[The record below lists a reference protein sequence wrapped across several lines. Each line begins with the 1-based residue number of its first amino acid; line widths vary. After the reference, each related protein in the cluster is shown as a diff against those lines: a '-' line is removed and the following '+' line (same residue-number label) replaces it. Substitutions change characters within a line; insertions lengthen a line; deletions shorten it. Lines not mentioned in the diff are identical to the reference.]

1 MRQGWRVTRFQH
13 HKESEAGA
21 SAQNHRW
28 GNQLGD
34 CVKDSCQVVA
44 EFLHQGHQIPEG
56 VRLWAAPRSQELLI
70 GTWQFPSICQS
81 SDLCRKRAARGP
93 AARGDRHLQTNLSE
107 MHGACSPG
115 DTHTAAALTNLPW
128 EENLLS
134 PAQEAI
140 THLLWSSSGL
150 GLNSFIL
157 SEALKKNGQITSC
170 PHQSVILG
178 FHVYQMQTLKTSV
191 PVEFPTEVIL

>member
-1 MRQGWRVTRFQH
+1 MKKSFEYQA
-13 HKESEAGA
+13 K
-21 SAQNHRW
+21 
-28 GNQLGD
+28 
-34 CVKDSCQVVA
+34 A
-44 EFLHQGHQIPEG
+44 EGSRSSPLLLHP
-56 VRLWAAPRSQELLI
+56 
-70 GTWQFPSICQS
+70 
-81 SDLCRKRAARGP
+81 D
-93 AARGDRHLQTNLSE
+93 
-107 MHGACSPG
+107 SPG